1 MSLGT
6 WLRVF
11 RLSSAN
17 QLQSLFKT
25 ENPLLPVLVEYGNR
39 WKVKNDRRGFIG
51 EDGEFKS
58 GTAIPNVDMSNDTTK
73 NFLPLVTLWYNAR
86 IEPLTGRWVRM
97 GGILIGVKLK
107 LDIEDTGTDPA
118 EHRRVPTSWPESGEH
133 DGEREPRLMRA
144 TIPPCQMITI
154 ELENCRE
161 VHDEHS
167 RQSKNLLVAIKR
179 YKSEER
185 KDCVK
190 LQCLLR
196 IMDKEHFFE
205 KPYRWMLIFAMWS
218 LELWIIEIF
227 LDQLGLP
234 YIIIRSDMNNDHCG
248 RAAETFNKQPP
259 SATQI
264 LLCTYGCG
272 ATGLNLYQNYWIEEA
287 Q

>member
-118 EHRRVPTSWPESGEH
+118 EHRRKIYILYQDRTVTTYLQYMHFEKATAQIAVAMRPELEPIIDALRESYCTKRVDDLSRDVTDTAATEAFALGTNTELTAYTTPETVCKLPNRNRSTNEPESA
-133 DGEREPRLMRA
+133 DL
-144 TIPPCQMITI
+144 
-154 ELENCRE
+154 
-161 VHDEHS
+161 
-167 RQSKNLLVAIKR
+167 SKTPGIK
-179 YKSEER
+179 
-185 KDCVK
+185 
-190 LQCLLR
+190 
-196 IMDKEHFFE
+196 
-205 KPYRWMLIFAMWS
+205 A
-218 LELWIIEIF
+218 
-227 LDQLGLP
+227 LDQ
-234 YIIIRSDMNNDHCG
+234 
-248 RAAETFNKQPP
+248 
-259 SATQI
+259 
-264 LLCTYGCG
+264 
-272 ATGLNLYQNYWIEEA
+272 
-287 Q
+287 